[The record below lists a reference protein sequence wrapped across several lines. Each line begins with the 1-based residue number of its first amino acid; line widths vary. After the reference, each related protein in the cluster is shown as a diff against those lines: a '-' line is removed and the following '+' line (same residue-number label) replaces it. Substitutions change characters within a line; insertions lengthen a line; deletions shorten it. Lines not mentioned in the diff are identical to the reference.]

1 MSREK
6 IYRLRPDNYQRALQH
21 AGQLLADQFGAG
33 RQALELA
40 VREASKTREQEK
52 KYHAL
57 IRDIRLQCFRASS
70 EDAVKAVLVN
80 QFALEMEA
88 QGTPLANP
96 GEMTWDWKNQCSVYV
111 RPSTKKFRKAEASQ
125 FMEFLYAEG
134 SELGVQWSEKALAVY
149 DEYRETNQ

>member
-6 IYRLRPDNYQRALQH
+6 VYRLRPDNYQRALDH
-21 AGQLLADQFGAG
+21 LEGLLAEQFRKG
-33 RQALELA
+33 RDLLELA
-40 VREASKTREQEK
+40 VREVSKTREQEK

-80 QFALEMEA
+80 QFALEMEE
-88 QGTPLANP
+88 QGNPLANP

-134 SELGVQWSEKALAVY
+134 SELGVHWSEKAQAVY
-149 DEYRETNQ
+149 AEYREANQ

>member
-1 MSREK
+1 MSKEK
-6 IYRLRPDNYQRALQH
+6 VYRLREDNFKRALDH
-21 AGQLLADQFGAG
+21 AEALLAEQFRKG
-33 RQALELA
+33 RTALEMA

-57 IRDIRLQCFRASS
+57 IRDIRMQCFRASS

-96 GEMTWDWKNQCSVYV
+96 GETAWDWKNKCPVYV
-111 RPSTKKFRKAEASQ
+111 RPSTKEFRKAEASQ
-125 FMEFLYAEG
+125 FMEFLYSEG
-134 SELGVQWSEKALAVY
+134 SDLGVQWSEKAQAVY
-149 DEYRETNQ
+149 AEYREASQ